1 MSLSIAG
8 GFDSSQLASHLFAKI
23 DSNSQGYI
31 DKTELQQAFSDISGT
46 SDSTSSDEL
55 FSKLDSDGNGQI
67 TESEFSSGLDTLTQ
81 ALFGQLQQAQF
92 GAMPPPPDD
101 EGLTQEQLSS
111 IAGNSS
117 VESGAQDKLSALLQ
131 NFDTADTN
139 QDGKVSAQE
148 AMAFDQSQNSG
159 SEAIADTDGSAM
171 ADQSQLM
178 AQLLQLLRSYG
189 GDGSDASNSGTVSAS
204 A

>member
-8 GFDSSQLASHLFAKI
+8 SFDSSQLASNLFAKI

-31 DKTELQQAFSDISGT
+31 DKTELQQVFSDISGT
-46 SDSTSSDEL
+46 SDSASSDEP
-55 FSKLDSDGNGQI
+55 FSKLDSDGDGQI

-92 GAMPPPPDD
+92 GAMPPPPDMGD
-101 EGLTQEQLSS
+101 DQGLTQEQLSS
-111 IAGNSS
+111 IAGSS
-117 VESGAQDKLSALLQ
+117 SADSGAQDKLSALLQ
-131 NFDTADTN
+131 NFDTADSN

-159 SEAIADTDGSAM
+159 SGTTAGT
-171 ADQSQLM
+171 DQSQLM

-189 GDGSDASNSGTVSAS
+189 GDGSDTSSSGTVSAS

>member
-8 GFDSSQLASHLFAKI
+8 SFDSSQLASNLFTKI

-31 DKTELQQAFSDISGT
+31 DKSELQQAFSDISGT
-46 SDSTSSDEL
+46 SDSASSDEL
-55 FSKLDSDGNGQI
+55 FSTLDSNGDGQI

-92 GAMPPPPDD
+92 GMGAMPPPPDMGD
-101 EGLTQEQLSS
+101 DQGLTEEQLSS
-111 IAGNSS
+111 IASS
-117 VESGAQDKLSALLQ
+117 SSADSGAQDKLSALLQ
-131 NFDTADTN
+131 NFDTADSN

-159 SEAIADTDGSAM
+159 SGTTAGT
-171 ADQSQLM
+171 DQSQLM

-189 GDGSDASNSGTVSAS
+189 GDGSDTSNNGTVSAS